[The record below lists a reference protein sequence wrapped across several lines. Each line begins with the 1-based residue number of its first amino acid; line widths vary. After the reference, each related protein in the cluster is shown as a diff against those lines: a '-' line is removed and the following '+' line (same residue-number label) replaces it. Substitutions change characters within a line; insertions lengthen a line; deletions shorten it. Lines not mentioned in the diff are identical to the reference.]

1 MKKLKLLIVTAFATL
16 FVAFGVSPVVA
27 FAEESVETPEI
38 SVEIETSEEV
48 IEETESVENTP
59 VETPKTEEE
68 KTKLTYE
75 DILAITGEIM
85 KQEGFENK
93 WDKALYYM
101 ETAASEKKVDL
112 MIAVGIIIVVL
123 LAVYIGGKIILW
135 NIKKKNDTTSSDI
148 KAIKTAS
155 GQQTTAIN
163 DLIDEEE
170 KVDMHVN
177 DSIERE
183 KLLAE
188 GIAKQNCAMRCL
200 LRGTNIRGDLKEE
213 AFRALNDSDE
223 LCDKAKK

>member
-148 KAIKTAS
+148 KDIKKAS

-163 DLIDEEE
+163 GLIDEGEKLEE
-170 KVDMHVN
+170 VSKDGVK
-177 DSIERE
+177 RE
-183 KLLAE
+183 KDLAKS
-188 GIAKQNCAMRCL
+188 IALQNTAIRCL
-200 LRGTNIRGDLKEE
+200 IRGTKIEQALKDE
-213 AFRALNDSDE
+213 AYRALNESDE
-223 LCDKAKK
+223 YCDKAKK

>member
-1 MKKLKLLIVTAFATL
+1 L

-163 DLIDEEE
+163 GLIDEGEKLE
-170 KVDMHVN
+170 KVSTDAV
-177 DSIERE
+177 ERE
-183 KLLAE
+183 KDLAKS
-188 GIAKQNCAMRCL
+188 IALQNTAIRCL
-200 LRGTNIRGDLKEE
+200 IRGTKIEQALKDE
-213 AFRALNDSDE
+213 AYRALNESDE
-223 LCDKAKK
+223 CCDKAKK